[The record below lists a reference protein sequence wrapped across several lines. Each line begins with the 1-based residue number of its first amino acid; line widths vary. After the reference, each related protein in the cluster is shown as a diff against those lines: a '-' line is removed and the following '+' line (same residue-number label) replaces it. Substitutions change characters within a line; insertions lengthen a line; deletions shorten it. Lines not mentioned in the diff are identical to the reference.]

1 MLDLR
6 ERPFT
11 DRGSRL
17 LVMAAD
23 DGSLWI
29 ARAEYETRLSETTVL
44 TGLRLF
50 SGDRELPVRH
60 AGADR
65 ISFDAGVD
73 LVFADAETLVLTGS
87 GARAVWDGGAGE
99 VDGTLV
105 LVGEARPY
113 DGAVLLEGAARRW
126 REWFE
131 RMPAV
136 PEELRERAEQAW
148 WTLGVNLLPIAFA
161 GGREGVVPSKYGYVG
176 IWNWDSYFHTIA
188 LRHADP
194 ELARDQIRILLSHQR
209 PDGLIPDVVHDLGVL
224 AETTDLPRSD
234 HLRLAQHVG
243 QADGAGGR
251 PGIGE
256 EGSGGSAGPSGGTE
270 GKEPGHPE
278 EASEPIGGVVPV
290 TKPPLTAWAVWKIH
304 EVAPDLDFLAE
315 VYEPIARSHE
325 WWLTVSDPD
334 GDGLAEYLHPYS
346 SGLDDSPIWDHGP
359 RAEPPDL
366 NSYLALQADRL
377 ADIAGVLGRTEEA
390 ETWRKRAAEHV
401 ELLVARRWNGSRF
414 VTLSKAA
421 RRTAAPDTTA
431 QPLAVAAPSE
441 RDSGEDGG
449 VNGRAIEVEVAGG
462 ARVTGSKIVKEVSG
476 EAGVA
481 GAEVSGEAGVAE
493 VEVATRTPLELMPLF
508 TGRLPREIAE
518 RLVADLLSPSFWAE
532 RPVPTVAFDDPA
544 FDPDA
549 MWRGPVWLNVNYLL
563 IEGLHRSGFAEA
575 ADELTRRTLAMVNA
589 GGGLYEY
596 WNPLTG
602 ARAARATSGFGWSSA
617 LFLDLA
623 ARQA

>member
-6 ERPFT
+6 VTPFT
-11 DRGSRL
+11 ERGSRL
-17 LVMAAD
+17 LVLAEP
-23 DGSLWI
+23 DGSLRV

-50 SGDRELPVRH
+50 SGDRELPVRR
-60 AGADR
+60 ALPDR
-65 ISFDAGVD
+65 VSFGDGVD
-73 LVFADAETLVLTGS
+73 LLFADPGTLVLTGS
-87 GARAVWDGGAGE
+87 GAQAVWDGGAGE
-99 VDGTLV
+99 IDGTLV
-105 LVGEARPY
+105 LVGQTGPHDAGELLAR
-113 DGAVLLEGAARRW
+113 AAERR
-126 REWFE
+126 REWFA

-136 PEELRERAEQAW
+136 PAELRERAEQAW
-148 WTLGVNLLPIAFA
+148 WTLGVNLLSVAFA
-161 GGREGVVPSKYGYVG
+161 GGREGVVPSKLGYVG
-176 IWNWDSYFHTIA
+176 IWNWDSYFHAVA

-194 ELARDQIRILLSHQR
+194 ELARDQLRILLDHQR
-209 PDGLIPDVVHDLGVL
+209 PDGLIPDVVHDRGVL

-234 HLRLAQHVG
+234 HDRLAQHVG
-243 QADGAGGR
+243 GPAA
-251 PGIGE
+251 PG
-256 EGSGGSAGPSGGTE
+256 
-270 GKEPGHPE
+270 
-278 EASEPIGGVVPV
+278 EPIGGVVPV
-290 TKPPLTAWAVWKIH
+290 TKPPLTAWAAWKIH
-304 EVAPDLDFLAE
+304 EAAPDLGFLDE
-315 VYEPIARSHE
+315 VYRPIARSQR

-377 ADIAGVLGRTEEA
+377 GDIAEALGRTAEA
-390 ETWRKRAAEHV
+390 EEWRRQAARHV

-414 VTLSKAA
+414 VTLTKFASGAA
-421 RRTAAPDTTA
+421 A
-431 QPLAVAAPSE
+431 
-441 RDSGEDGG
+441 
-449 VNGRAIEVEVAGG
+449 
-462 ARVTGSKIVKEVSG
+462 
-476 EAGVA
+476 
-481 GAEVSGEAGVAE
+481 
-493 VEVATRTPLELMPLF
+493 EVATRTPLELMPLL

-518 RLVADLLSPSFWAE
+518 RLVADLLSPAFWGE

-563 IEGLHRSGFAEA
+563 IEGLRRSGFAAEA
-575 ADELTRRTLAMVNA
+575 EELTGRTLDMVNA

-602 ARAARATSGFGWSSA
+602 ARARGATTGFGWSAA

-623 ARQA
+623 HRRAGHRP

>member
-1 MLDLR
+1 MFELHDLR
-6 ERPFT
+6 TTPFT

-17 LVMAAD
+17 LVMGAD

-29 ARAEYETRLSETTVL
+29 ARAEYETRLSETTEL

-50 SGDRELPVRH
+50 STASTASPVGVELPVRRAH
-60 AGADR
+60 ADR
-65 ISFDAGVD
+65 VSFEGGVD

-87 GARAVWDGGAGE
+87 GARAVWDGGEGE

-105 LVGEARPY
+105 LVGDRQGERAAH
-113 DGAVLLEGAARRW
+113 DGQTLLERAERRW
-126 REWFE
+126 REWFG

-136 PEELRERAEQAW
+136 PAELRERAEQAW

-161 GGREGVVPSKYGYVG
+161 GGREGVVPSKFGYVG
-176 IWNWDSYFHTIA
+176 VWNWDAYFHTIA

-194 ELARDQIRILLSHQR
+194 ELARDQIRIMLDHQR

-234 HLRLAQHVG
+234 HVRLAQHVG
-243 QADGAGGR
+243 TVGTVDTGDDRNSGGAVTVDAQDGTDVSERGGTPAAPSADGA
-251 PGIGE
+251 P
-256 EGSGGSAGPSGGTE
+256 AT
-270 GKEPGHPE
+270 
-278 EASEPIGGVVPV
+278 PIGGVVPV

-377 ADIAGVLGRTEEA
+377 GDIAEALGRTEEA
-390 ETWRKRAAEHV
+390 ESWRVRAAGHV
-401 ELLVARRWNGSRF
+401 ELLVSRRWNGSRF
-414 VTLSKAA
+414 VTLSKTT
-421 RRTAAPDTTA
+421 RRTTAPD
-431 QPLAVAAPSE
+431 
-441 RDSGEDGG
+441 
-449 VNGRAIEVEVAGG
+449 
-462 ARVTGSKIVKEVSG
+462 
-476 EAGVA
+476 
-481 GAEVSGEAGVAE
+481 E

-508 TGRLPREIAE
+508 TGRLPEEIA
-518 RLVADLLSPSFWAE
+518 RALVADLLSPSFWAE

-563 IEGLHRSGFAEA
+563 IEGLRRSGFADVAE
-575 ADELTRRTLAMVNA
+575 ELTTRTLDMVND

-602 ARAARATSGFGWSSA
+602 ARAARATVGFGWSSA

-623 ARQA
+623 ARRISSGA

>member
-11 DRGSRL
+11 ERGSRL
-17 LVMAAD
+17 LVMAAE

-50 SGDRELPVRH
+50 RGDAELPVRR
-60 AGADR
+60 ACPDR
-65 ISFDAGVD
+65 ISFEGGVD
-73 LVFADAETLVLTGS
+73 LVFADAGTLVLTGS
-87 GARAVWDGGAGE
+87 AARAVWDGGAGD

-105 LVGEARPY
+105 LVGQARPY
-113 DGAVLLEGAARRW
+113 DGAALLEAAARRR
-126 REWFE
+126 REWAG

-136 PEELRERAEQAW
+136 PEGLRERAEQAW

-161 GGREGVVPSKYGYVG
+161 GGREGVVPSKFGYVG
-176 IWNWDSYFHTIA
+176 IWNWDAYFHA
-188 LRHADP
+188 VGLRHADP
-194 ELARDQIRILLSHQR
+194 GLARDQIRILLDHQR

-234 HLRLAQHVG
+234 HARLAQHVG
-243 QADGAGGR
+243 QA
-251 PGIGE
+251 
-256 EGSGGSAGPSGGTE
+256 GGTE
-270 GKEPGHPE
+270 RGAGSPE
-278 EASEPIGGVVPV
+278 DGPIGGVVPV

-304 EVAPDLDFLAE
+304 EVAPDLGFLAE
-315 VYEPIARSHE
+315 VYGPIARSHE

-377 ADIAGVLGRTEEA
+377 GDIAEALGRTEEA
-390 ETWRKRAAEHV
+390 ATWRKRAAEHV
-401 ELLVARRWNGSRF
+401 DLLVARRWNGRRF
-414 VTLSKAA
+414 VTLATS
-421 RRTAAPDTTA
+421 APG
-431 QPLAVAAPSE
+431 PSAP
-441 RDSGEDGG
+441 
-449 VNGRAIEVEVAGG
+449 AG
-462 ARVTGSKIVKEVSG
+462 T
-476 EAGVA
+476 A
-481 GAEVSGEAGVAE
+481 GAVT
-493 VEVATRTPLELMPLF
+493 EVATRTPLELLPLL
-508 TGRLPREIAE
+508 TGRLPREIAG
-518 RLVADLLSPSFWAE
+518 RLVADLLSPSFWGE
-532 RPVPTVAFDDPA
+532 RPVPTVAFDDPD

-563 IEGLHRSGFAEA
+563 IEGLHRSGYAEVA
-575 ADELTRRTLAMVNA
+575 EELTRRTLDMVNA

-623 ARQA
+623 AGQACSAGMAPRRPAW

>member
-1 MLDLR
+1 MPELRDLR
-6 ERPFT
+6 ATPFT

-29 ARAEYETRLSETTVL
+29 ARAEYETRLSEATTL

-50 SGDRELPVRH
+50 AGDDPGSELAVRRAH
-60 AGADR
+60 ADR
-65 ISFDAGVD
+65 ISFEGGVD
-73 LVFADAETLVLTGS
+73 LVFADAETLVLVGS
-87 GARAVWDGGAGE
+87 GARAVWDGGEGKI
-99 VDGTLV
+99 DGAFV
-105 LVGEARPY
+105 LVGDRPGEKGRTR
-113 DGAVLLEGAARRW
+113 DGAAAREREGGVGHGPNPCEGSVLDGPTLDGPALLERAALRW
-126 REWFE
+126 REWFD

-136 PEELRERAEQAW
+136 PEEFRERAEQAW

-161 GGREGVVPSKYGYVG
+161 GGRQGVVPSKFGYVG
-176 IWNWDSYFHTIA
+176 VWNWDAYFHAIA

-194 ELARDQIRILLSHQR
+194 ELARDQIRILLDHQR
-209 PDGLIPDVVHDLGVL
+209 QDGLIPDVVHDLGVL

-243 QADGAGGR
+243 T
-251 PGIGE
+251 
-256 EGSGGSAGPSGGTE
+256 GGSAGVAGGE
-270 GKEPGHPE
+270 SVPGHGE
-278 EASEPIGGVVPV
+278 TGAEGEAEPAGDGAPVTPIGGVVPV

-346 SGLDDSPIWDHGP
+346 SGLDDSPIWDNGP

-377 ADIAGVLGRTEEA
+377 GDIAEALGRTEEA
-390 ETWRKRAAEHV
+390 ETWRERAVEHV

-414 VTLSKAA
+414 VTLSKAD
-421 RRTAAPDTTA
+421 RRTAAP
-431 QPLAVAAPSE
+431 
-441 RDSGEDGG
+441 
-449 VNGRAIEVEVAGG
+449 GRE
-462 ARVTGSKIVKEVSG
+462 
-476 EAGVA
+476 
-481 GAEVSGEAGVAE
+481 VAE

-508 TGRLPREIAE
+508 TGRLPEEIAQQ
-518 RLVADLLSPSFWAE
+518 LVADLLSPSFWAE
-532 RPVPTVAFDDPA
+532 RPVPTVAFDDPD

-563 IEGLHRSGFAEA
+563 IEGLRRSGFAEV

-602 ARAARATSGFGWSSA
+602 ARAARATVGFGWSSA

-623 ARQA
+623 VRRTRPDV